1 LQSDYTNSIK
11 LKAGACQEKAHMNK
25 KIQINAITLHLVA
38 TSCAASIAAYG
49 DDSSL
54 SALTFIPPER

>member
-1 LQSDYTNSIK
+1 VP
-11 LKAGACQEKAHMNK
+11 CQEKAHMNN
-25 KIQINAITLHLVA
+25 KIQTYAITLHLVA

-54 SALTFIPPER
+54 SALTFIPPERQQIR